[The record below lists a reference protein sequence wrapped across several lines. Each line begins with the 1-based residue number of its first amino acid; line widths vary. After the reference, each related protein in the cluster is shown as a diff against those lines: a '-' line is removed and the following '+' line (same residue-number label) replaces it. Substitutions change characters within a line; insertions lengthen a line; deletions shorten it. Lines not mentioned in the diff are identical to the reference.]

1 MNTQEQKSFIFMTVA
16 VVLMLLSFYY
26 LIHVWL
32 IVFASI
38 LMAVWLLSLVEYLT
52 LIPWV
57 GQYLKNYH
65 MVFY

>member
-57 GQYLKNYH
+57 G
-65 MVFY
+65 

>member
-1 MNTQEQKSFIFMTVA
+1 MTVA